1 MTIRFKGLTM
11 PSNEE
16 LLEQAAGV
24 GIEFTPGSLEEFQF
38 LQFCYTLWMH
48 GSDSGIMR
56 FKNALNQP
64 STNRQPMVEP
74 MV

>member
-1 MTIRFKGLTM
+1 M
-11 PSNEE
+11 PNNEE

-24 GIEFTPGSLEEFQF
+24 GIEFTPKSLSEAHF
-38 LQFCYTLWMH
+38 LQFCYTLWLH
-48 GSDSGIMR
+48 GSDSGMMR
-56 FKNALNQP
+56 FRNALNQS